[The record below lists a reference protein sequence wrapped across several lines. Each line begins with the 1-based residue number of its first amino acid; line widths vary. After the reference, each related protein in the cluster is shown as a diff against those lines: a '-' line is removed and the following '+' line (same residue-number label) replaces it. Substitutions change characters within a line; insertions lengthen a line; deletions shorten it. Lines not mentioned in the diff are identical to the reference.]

1 MPPRCWSVSRYSK
14 MSETEPTRRRWLRLT
29 LNLSAKLNILLLGAM
44 VVIFALLGYLNVR
57 LHRQHLEQT
66 TLLSAERVSDVIR
79 HSTTDYMLR
88 NDREGLYHSIQT
100 MAHEP
105 GMEKIRIFDQEG
117 RITYT
122 TDSVEQNHI
131 VDKTAE
137 ACYACHAQSQPL
149 ARLNR
154 PDRFRIYRNA
164 AGTRVLGII
173 TPIENQPSCSN
184 ASCHAH
190 PSEQKI
196 LGVLDTNLSLAK
208 ADVQLAE
215 SSRRMIVYTACALL
229 LIAVLSWF
237 FIWRV
242 IGLPVKAL
250 ERGTERLAAGDL
262 GYQIDVQSHDEIA
275 ELAHSFNDM
284 SRQLQAEHNE
294 NLAWTHTLEQRVEQ
308 KTGEL
313 KRAHEHALHTEK
325 MASIG
330 KMAAVLAHEIN
341 NPLSGILT
349 YAKLLRKW
357 IERQEKE
364 RLEKDL
370 QEKGRHDPDHQE
382 IAPDDFAVT
391 RHKEIIDSLDLIA
404 SESRRCGDL
413 VKNLLTFSRT
423 TPMNLQPTN
432 VNQVIDRSLRLV
444 QHQLDLGGIQVEQ
457 RLDPKLPLVL
467 CDAAQIEQVILALVM
482 NALDAM
488 PQGGNLWLTTSF
500 SHEHSQIRVVVRDD
514 GSGIP
519 PEILPRIFE
528 PFLTTKETG
537 RGVGLGLA
545 ISHSILERHNGNIE
559 VQSEPGRGTTFTL
572 TLPWDAAKEAGSP
585 ADAAT
590 VAPSPNEIV
599 TTASGR

>member
-1 MPPRCWSVSRYSK
+1 MQ
-14 MSETEPTRRRWLRLT
+14 ETEPTRHRWLRLT
-29 LNLSAKLNILLLGAM
+29 LTLSAKLNILLLGAM

-57 LHRQHLEQT
+57 LHRQHLEQN
-66 TLLSAERVSDVIR
+66 TLLSAERVSDVIK
-79 HSTTDYMLR
+79 HSTSDYMLV
-88 NDREGLYHSIQT
+88 NDQEGLYHSIKT
-100 MAHEP
+100 MAAEP

-122 TDSVEQNHI
+122 TDAAEQNHV

-149 ARLNR
+149 ARLKR
-154 PDRFRIYRNA
+154 PDRFRIYRNV
-164 AGTRVLGII
+164 AGARVLGII
-173 TPIENQPSCSN
+173 TPIENQPACSN

-190 PSEQKI
+190 PAEQQI

-215 SSRRMIVYTACALL
+215 SSRRMIAYTGCALL
-229 LIAVLSWF
+229 LIALLSWF
-237 FIWRV
+237 FIWQVVGR
-242 IGLPVKAL
+242 PVKAL
-250 ERGTERLAAGDL
+250 ERGTHRLAAGDL
-262 GYQIDVQSHDEIA
+262 GYQIDVHSNDEIG
-275 ELAHSFNDM
+275 ELAHSFNVM

-294 NLAWTHTLEQRVEQ
+294 NVAWTHTLEQRVEH
-308 KTGEL
+308 KTSEL

-349 YAKLLRKW
+349 YAKLVRKW
-357 IERQEKE
+357 TDRQEMP
-364 RLEKDL
+364 RDDG
-370 QEKGRHDPDHQE
+370 GRARRQE
-382 IAPDDFAVT
+382 IS
-391 RHKEIIDSLDLIA
+391 DSLDLIA

-423 TPMNLQPTN
+423 TPINLQPAN
-432 VNQVIDRSLRLV
+432 LNQVVDRSLRLV
-444 QHQLDLGGIQVEQ
+444 QHQLDLAGIQVQ
-457 RLDPKLPLVL
+457 AQLDPDLPPVV

-488 PQGGNLWLTTSF
+488 PQGGNLWIVTSF
-500 SHEHSQIRVVVRDD
+500 SHEPDHVRIVVRDD
-514 GSGIP
+514 GAGIP

-545 ISHSILERHNGNIE
+545 ISHSILERHNGSIAVE
-559 VQSEPGRGTTFTL
+559 SDVGRGTTFTV
-572 TLPWDAAKEAGSP
+572 TLPWHTEPEKIAPPSATEIAAIG
-585 ADAAT
+585 
-590 VAPSPNEIV
+590 
-599 TTASGR
+599 SGR